1 MELDDY
7 IKSWSIGDI
16 LTRAQKYWRQLL
28 APLAS
33 KLGVYQRLSTV
44 MSAIGANL
52 LASMALISKRHQNIV
67 HFDLPL
73 MNLAPISADISA
85 IGAN

>member
-1 MELDDY
+1 MCLSALSRFDPV
-7 IKSWSIGDI
+7 
-16 LTRAQKYWRQLL
+16 LCQLL

-52 LASMALISKRHQNIV
+52 LASMALISRRHQNIV